1 MFENASAVCL
11 RGSIRDAVPAPYART
26 RAAGHPA
33 TLTRAEHIQWDGT
46 QLRQALNR
54 QIVDLAGR
62 GVPIKTM
69 ARTTGASC
77 QTFRKILSGQRH
89 DTFRQRQSALDAWS
103 LTLEAEW
110 NAGCKVC
117 SELWRRLKASG
128 FTGSLRMVSEWT
140 TRRRCLV
147 AMVQRSG
154 RRQNYTPQIHKVPD
168 VRPRQDRFAQGTV
181 HGARMT
187 TSAGNLSQTLPSMP
201 TTFTS
206 TDSGSEF
213 CASWNRPSIQSGRK
227 TPEDK
232 SP

>member
-89 DTFRQRQSALDAWS
+89 DTFWQRQSALDAWS

-110 NAGCKVC
+110 NAGCRVG

-128 FTGSLRMVSEWT
+128 FTGRCAWSANGPRAAAVSSPWASGQVEGKITRLKSIKCQMYGRAKIDLLKARFMVP
-140 TRRRCLV
+140 
-147 AMVQRSG
+147 A
-154 RRQNYTPQIHKVPD
+154 
-168 VRPRQDRFAQGTV
+168 
-181 HGARMT
+181 
-187 TSAGNLSQTLPSMP
+187 
-201 TTFTS
+201 
-206 TDSGSEF
+206 
-213 CASWNRPSIQSGRK
+213 
-227 TPEDK
+227 
-232 SP
+232 